1 MQKKKL
7 VDKLVDDYPETVEEV
22 KLTKITITGDESS
35 YKCSLWRVYIVLFY
49 IIFTINVGIVTYY
62 VYSQCYTKKDAQHI
76 EFNTLTQTMIY

>member
-22 KLTKITITGDESS
+22 KLTKITITGNESS